1 MNGNK
6 GKRVLSV
13 VVLLGLAACAPKGD
27 ALYARAEAAM
37 QKGDARAAVI
47 DLKNLVQSEPESARA
62 RALLGNALIA
72 TGDFQGGEIELQKA
86 RELGA
91 GKELTLVGDCRVMVA
106 KAEFDKVF
114 ADCKPEAGT
123 AAQKTDLH
131 VVTGN
136 AYLGA
141 DRPMEAKA
149 QFEAA
154 LAARPEDIDAL
165 LGKADAVRVLENGAA
180 AKAVLDAAPAEVK
193 ENARYWIAIGA
204 LAMAENRLADAE
216 AAYKTATE
224 KVGKDSEDIAI
235 LVATGGLAEAQIR
248 QGKVAEADA
257 TSAKLMKMAPTHPL
271 VMQLRGQIAAAGG
284 KLDEARGLLERVIA
298 ERPDNYDALTLLA
311 IVNMQQGNMD
321 QAEMHLS
328 SVVAN
333 RPQDARAQRLLMEVR
348 AKQGG
353 VTTDTMA
360 GIQSALQQTDND
372 PGMLTLASRASLAT
386 GDRAQAL
393 QYLAEAS
400 AKSSDNPQARLEV
413 ANGYL
418 LAGDADKALE
428 ILNSIPSGGLAGT
441 QRDSLLLLTLL
452 QKKDEAQLMAQSK
465 EILARSGKDPVVR
478 NMVGSVYA
486 AAGKTDLAREQF
498 NEALKLKPNDQQSL
512 VNLARLD
519 LATNKPEAA
528 EANFRKLLEA
538 EPKNLAATLGLALT
552 ANLRGDAANAEKY
565 LVKARD
571 EHPQVIDT
579 HLGLAQF
586 YLQSNQL
593 DKAREVI
600 DAAAK
605 TNPNNAA
612 VANARGLVLMGSR
625 DAQGA
630 MAAFAEAYRL
640 DPTSAGS
647 AMNLARAQLVTR
659 DPKAALATLDSILK
673 NQPRYLPA
681 LALGAATSMQG
692 GDLERAAGYVERVRQ
707 AAPNSPLSHQLD
719 GDLAMSQKRFRDAL
733 ASYEKADPDMKNRN
747 ITLARYQAATQA
759 QVPQPEAIIERWL
772 VANPN
777 DADAVAVLAEH
788 KRGRGDEAGALA
800 VYQEA
805 LKRMP
810 DNGVLNNNVAM
821 IYAAK
826 GDARALP
833 AAEQA
838 YKALPDAPA
847 VADTYGWA
855 LYKAGKVDQAVEVL
869 EKAVKGLPDNPEVLY
884 HYAAA
889 LAKVGRKDEATRNVK
904 KALGGTMP
912 AAIRTDA
919 QKLLAELT
927 R

>member
-6 GKRVLSV
+6 GKRVLSLA
-13 VVLLGLAACAPKGD
+13 VLLGLAACAPKGD
-27 ALYARAEAAM
+27 ALYSRAEAAM

-47 DLKNLVQSEPESARA
+47 DLKNLVQAEPESAKA
-62 RALLGNALIA
+62 RALLGSALIA

-86 RELGA
+86 RDLGA
-91 GKELTLVGDCRVMVA
+91 GKELTLVADCKVMVA

-114 ADCKPEAGT
+114 AECKPEAGT

-149 QFEAA
+149 QFDAA

-180 AKAVLDAAPAEVK
+180 AMAVLDAAPAGVK
-193 ENARYWIAIGA
+193 ENARYWIAIA
-204 LAMAENRLADAE
+204 SLAMAENRLADAE

-224 KVGKDSEDIAI
+224 KVGKDSEDISV

-257 TSAKLMKMAPTHPL
+257 TSAMLMKMAPTHPL

-386 GDRAQAL
+386 GDRTQAL

-400 AKSSDNPQARLEV
+400 EKSADNPQAQLEV

-418 LAGDADKALE
+418 LAGDSDKALA
-428 ILNSIPSGGLAGT
+428 ILNSIPSGGLAGP

-452 QKKDEAQLMAQSK
+452 QKKDEPQLMAQAK
-465 EILARSGKDPVVR
+465 EILARSPKDAGVR

-486 AAGKTDLAREQF
+486 AAGKPELAREQF
-498 NEALKLKPNDQQSL
+498 NEALKIKPGDQQSL

-519 LATNKPEAA
+519 LAANKPEAA

-538 EPKNLAATLGLALT
+538 DPKNLAATLGMALT
-552 ANLRGDAANAEKY
+552 ANLRKDAANAEKY

-571 EHPQVIDT
+571 EHPEVIDT

-586 YLQSNQL
+586 YLQGNEL

-612 VANARGLVLMGSR
+612 VANARGLVLMGAR

-630 MAAFAEAYRL
+630 MAAFAESYRL
-640 DPTSAGS
+640 DPSSAGA

-659 DPKAALATLDSILK
+659 DPKAALATIDSVLK

-681 LALGAATSMQG
+681 LALGAATSMQAG
-692 GDLERAAGYVERVRQ
+692 EFERSAGYVERVRQ
-707 AAPNSPLSHQLD
+707 AAPGSPLSHQLD
-719 GDLAMSQKRFRDAL
+719 GDLAMAQKRFREAL
-733 ASYEKADPDMKNRN
+733 AAYEKADPDMKNRN
-747 ITLARYQAATQA
+747 ITIARYQAAVQSQA
-759 QVPQPEAIIERWL
+759 PQPEAIIERWL

-777 DADAVAVLAEH
+777 DAEAVSVLAEH
-788 KRGRGDEAGALA
+788 KRTRGDEAGALA

-810 DNGVLNNNVAM
+810 DDGVLNNNVAM
-821 IYAAK
+821 IYATK

-833 AAEQA
+833 AAEKA

-855 LYKAGKVDQAVEVL
+855 LYKAGQTDKAVEIL
-869 EKAVKGLPDNPEVLY
+869 GQAVKGLPENTEVQY

-889 LAKVGRKDEATRNVK
+889 LAKAGRKEEATRAVK

-912 AAIRTDA
+912 AEIRADA
-919 QKLLAELT
+919 QKLLVDLT